1 MILKQFELNW
11 FLFFSLEELVK
22 PLEDYSRWNMEMDL
36 FISQNQKTTLSST
49 QQWKWISPT
58 TIQETY
64 WKEIHNQF
72 GVLCFQQCWERWR
85 EFKKIHFY
93 LPNLSDL
100 KKFMWMI
107 RLKIHVDNPLGW
119 SGVHVD
125 NLDLELWEW
134 RQVVPCGVGWMG
146 RCYKFVMH
154 GCVRWSGGGQVEKW
168 RLTLLYVRLL
178 LPPLAPVF
186 FLVLNGE
193 RKLQEKDRDFF
204 NSLLREKRS
213 L

>member
-1 MILKQFELNW
+1 MISVFLPRRTRETFRRLFQVKYGNGFIYFSKPEKQLYPVLNSENG
-11 FLFFSLEELVK
+11 LVPQQSKRLIGKKSTISLGFSVFNNVEKDGENL
-22 PLEDYSRWNMEMDL
+22 
-36 FISQNQKTTLSST
+36 
-49 QQWKWISPT
+49 
-58 TIQETY
+58 
-64 WKEIHNQF
+64 
-72 GVLCFQQCWERWR
+72 
-85 EFKKIHFY
+85 KKIHFY

-107 RLKIHVDNPLGW
+107 WLKIHVDNPLGW

-134 RQVVPCGVGWMG
+134 RQVIPCGVGWMW
-146 RCYKFVMH
+146 RCYTFVMH

>member
-1 MILKQFELNW
+1 MISVFLPRRTRETFRRLFQVKYGNGFIYFSKPEKQLYPVLNSENG
-11 FLFFSLEELVK
+11 LVPQQSKRLIGKKSTISLGFSVFNNVEKDGENL
-22 PLEDYSRWNMEMDL
+22 
-36 FISQNQKTTLSST
+36 
-49 QQWKWISPT
+49 
-58 TIQETY
+58 
-64 WKEIHNQF
+64 
-72 GVLCFQQCWERWR
+72 
-85 EFKKIHFY
+85 KKIHFY

-134 RQVVPCGVGWMG
+134 RQVVPCGVGWMW
-146 RCYKFVMH
+146 RCYTFVMH